1 MKLDACTVHTEDI
14 GLVWESIMLMCEL
27 QENDFG
33 VRRRGE
39 NEEALMLAP
48 PTD

>member
-1 MKLDACTVHTEDI
+1 MPTLCRH

-27 QENDFG
+27 QENDFWG
-33 VRRRGE
+33 EEEGE
-39 NEEALMLAP
+39 NEGALMLAP